1 MTFQQPRPAC
11 AASDGRSEIESLSV
25 QWTGRG
31 AAVDAGTGLKSRPQE
46 RQAMT
51 KAKAT
56 ATGFTAVLMWSLL
69 ALFTIGSA
77 PVPPFLLNALCFG
90 IGGLIGLAWTARQ
103 GFGVLRGIDWRVYA
117 FGTIG
122 LFGYHFL
129 YFTAFRLSP
138 TAETGLIA
146 YLWPLFIVLF
156 SGLLP
161 GEKLRAPHVIGA
173 LIAFA
178 GAAVIV
184 LGRDDNGAG
193 SAVGLT
199 LAFLC
204 ALTWAGY
211 SVLSRRLGNVP
222 TESVT
227 VFCLATATLS
237 VLAHLALEETVWP
250 ADAMGWGA
258 VLALGV
264 GPVGAA
270 FFTWDIGMKRGDI
283 QLLGVASYA
292 APLLS
297 TLALVAV
304 GIAQPSW
311 AIAIAAVLITGGAAL
326 AARASANRG

>member
-1 MTFQQPRPAC
+1 M
-11 AASDGRSEIESLSV
+11 S
-25 QWTGRG
+25 
-31 AAVDAGTGLKSRPQE
+31 KS
-46 RQAMT
+46 
-51 KAKAT
+51 KAT
-56 ATGFTAVLMWSLL
+56 AIGFSAILMWALL

-90 IGGLIGLAWTARQ
+90 IGGLIGLVWTARR
-103 GFGVLRGIDWRVYA
+103 GYGVLLGVSWKVYA

-129 YFTAFRLSP
+129 YFTAFRIAP

-161 GEKLRAPHVIGA
+161 GERLRPLHIAGA

-178 GAAVIV
+178 GAALIV
-184 LGRDDNGAG
+184 LRGGVDPSG
-193 SAVGLT
+193 SSSVGL
-199 LAFLC
+199 LLGFAC
-204 ALTWAGY
+204 AITWAAY
-211 SVLSRRLGNVP
+211 SVLSRRFGDVP

-227 VFCLATATLS
+227 VFCLATSALS
-237 VLAHLALEETVWP
+237 VIAHVGLEETIWP
-250 ADAMGWGA
+250 ASAMGWAA
-258 VLALGV
+258 VLALGI

-270 FFTWDIGMKRGDI
+270 FFTWDIGMKKGDI

-297 TLALVAV
+297 TMA
-304 GIAQPSW
+304 
-311 AIAIAAVLITGGAAL
+311 LITAGITPATPVIGLAALLIAGGAAL
-326 AARASANRG
+326 AARASAQKVRPASGG

>member
-1 MTFQQPRPAC
+1 MQA
-11 AASDGRSEIESLSV
+11 GRKRETDV
-25 QWTGRG
+25 TKGR
-31 AAVDAGTGLKSRPQE
+31 
-46 RQAMT
+46 
-51 KAKAT
+51 AT
-56 ATGFTAVLMWSLL
+56 VIGFSAVLMWSLL

-77 PVPPFLLNALCFG
+77 PVPPLMLNAICFG
-90 IGGLIGLAWTARQ
+90 IGGLIGLIWTARH
-103 GFGVLRGIDWRVYA
+103 GFGVLRGVSWKVYA

-161 GEKLRAPHVIGA
+161 GERLRAPHVLGA

-184 LGRDDNGAG
+184 LGRGSGGEG
-193 SAVGLT
+193 SALGMA
-199 LAFLC
+199 LAFGC
-204 ALTWAGY
+204 AVTWAAY
-211 SVLSRRLGNVP
+211 SVLSRRLGEVP

-227 VFCLATATLS
+227 VFCLATAVLS
-237 VLAHLALEETVWP
+237 VVTHLALETTVWP
-250 ADAMGWGA
+250 ESALGWAA
-258 VLALGV
+258 VLALGI

-270 FFTWDIGMKRGDI
+270 FFTWDVGMKRGDI

-297 TLALVAV
+297 TLALVAA
-304 GIAQPSW
+304 GIAKPSL
-311 AIAIAAVLITGGAAL
+311 AIALAAVLITGGAAL
-326 AARASANRG
+326 AARASAGKA

>member
-1 MTFQQPRPAC
+1 
-11 AASDGRSEIESLSV
+11 
-25 QWTGRG
+25 
-31 AAVDAGTGLKSRPQE
+31 
-46 RQAMT
+46 MT
-51 KAKAT
+51 KARAT
-56 ATGFTAVLMWSLL
+56 LIGFSAVLMWSLL

-77 PVPPFLLNALCFG
+77 PVPPLLLNAICFG
-90 IGGLIGLAWTARQ
+90 IGGLIGLVWTARQ
-103 GFGVLRGIDWRVYA
+103 GFGVLRGISLKVYA

-146 YLWPLFIVLF
+146 YLWPLFIVLM

-161 GEKLRAPHVIGA
+161 GERLRATHVVGA
-173 LIAFA
+173 MIAFA
-178 GAAVIV
+178 GAALIV
-184 LGRDDNGAG
+184 LGRADGAEG
-193 SAVGLT
+193 SALGMV
-199 LAFLC
+199 LAFGC

-211 SVLSRRLGNVP
+211 SVLSRRLGAVP

-227 VFCLATATLS
+227 IYCLATAVLS
-237 VLAHLALEETVWP
+237 VLSHLALEETVWP
-250 ADAMGWGA
+250 DSGLGWAA
-258 VLALGV
+258 VVALGI

-297 TLALVAV
+297 TLALVAA
-304 GIAQPSW
+304 GIARPTW
-311 AIAIAAVLITGGAAL
+311 TLVLAAVLIAGGAAL
-326 AARASANRG
+326 AARASARKD

>member
-1 MTFQQPRPAC
+1 MTRI
-11 AASDGRSEIESLSV
+11 R
-25 QWTGRG
+25 
-31 AAVDAGTGLKSRPQE
+31 
-46 RQAMT
+46 
-51 KAKAT
+51 AT
-56 ATGFTAVLMWSLL
+56 AIGFTAVLMWALL

-77 PVPPFLLNALCFG
+77 PVPPLLLNAICFG
-90 IGGLIGLAWTARQ
+90 IGGLIGLVWTARA
-103 GFGVLRGIDWRVYA
+103 GFGVLKTVSWKVYA

-146 YLWPLFIVLF
+146 YLWPLFIVLM

-161 GEKLRAPHVIGA
+161 GERLQAPHVIGA

-184 LGRDDNGAG
+184 LGRG
-193 SAVGLT
+193 SGEDGSTLGLV

-211 SVLSRRLGNVP
+211 SVLSRRLGEVP
-222 TESVT
+222 SESVT
-227 VFCLATATLS
+227 VFCLATAVLS
-237 VLAHLALEETVWP
+237 VVSHLALEDTVWP
-250 ADAMGWGA
+250 QGALGWAA
-258 VLALGV
+258 VLALGI

-283 QLLGVASYA
+283 QLLGVGSYA

-297 TLALVAV
+297 TLALVAA
-304 GIAQPSW
+304 GIATPSW
-311 AIAIAAVLITGGAAL
+311 TIAVAAVLIAGGAAL
-326 AARASANRG
+326 AARASAGRD